1 MGCAAKPVVGGQA
14 VIEGVMM
21 KSQDRLAIAV
31 RKPDTGIVVKKEKL
45 DSIVYR
51 NRFFNLP
58 LIRGIVVL
66 FETLIIGIK
75 ALTFSANVA
84 VEEESRKEKGR
95 KRKSAKKEKLSRWSI
110 ALTILISIAL
120 AVGIFV
126 LLPLF
131 LTRLVTSSHGFMFN
145 FVDGVIRIG
154 IFVIYIGSISFM
166 KDVKRLFQ
174 YHGAEHKS
182 VFCFESGK
190 KLTVKNA
197 KGFSTL
203 HPRCGTTLIVLVLV
217 ISILLFSI
225 VTSPL
230 WIVKFLVRLAFIPVI
245 AAFSYEFLKFG
256 AKHYRNW
263 FVKLLIAPGLLIQMI
278 TTREPDSHQIEVA
291 IKALEAAVPKKDI

>member
-1 MGCAAKPVVGGQA
+1 LTFKMGCAAKPVVGGQA

-21 KSQDRLAIAV
+21 KSKDQMAIAV
-31 RKPDTGIVVKKEKL
+31 RKPNNKIIVKKEKL
-45 DSIVYR
+45 KSIVYK
-51 NRFFNLP
+51 NKFFNLP

-75 ALTFSANVA
+75 ALTFSANIA
-84 VEEESRKEKGR
+84 VEDDTSKKGE
-95 KRKSAKKEKLSRWSI
+95 KEKLSGWSI
-110 ALTILISIAL
+110 AFTILISIAL
-120 AVGIFV
+120 AVGVFI

-131 LTRLVTSSHGFMFN
+131 LTGLLTKSHGFYFN
-145 FVDGVIRIG
+145 LIDGVIRIG
-154 IFVIYIGSISFM
+154 IFILYIGAISFM

-182 VFCFESGK
+182 VFCFEAGK
-190 KLTVKNA
+190 KLTVENA
-197 KGFSTL
+197 RGFSPL

-230 WIVKFLVRLAFIPVI
+230 WIIKFIVRLAFIPVI

-256 AKHYRNW
+256 ANYHNNW
-263 FVKLLIAPGLLIQMI
+263 FVRILIAPGLLIQMI
-278 TTREPDSHQIEVA
+278 TTREPDDSQIEVA
-291 IKALEAAVPKKDI
+291 LEALKAVVPKKDI